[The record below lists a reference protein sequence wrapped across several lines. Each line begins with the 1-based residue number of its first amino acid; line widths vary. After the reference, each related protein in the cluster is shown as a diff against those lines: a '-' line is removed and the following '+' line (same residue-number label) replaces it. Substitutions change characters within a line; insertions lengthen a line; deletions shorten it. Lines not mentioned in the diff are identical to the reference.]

1 LAITWDFIE
10 NNKVK
15 QIRDREII
23 EVFENTFMN
32 NDNTK
37 KERKIKV
44 HIHNS
49 ILNKI

>member
-1 LAITWDFIE
+1 MTWDFIE

-37 KERKIKV
+37 KESDV
-44 HIHNS
+44 N
-49 ILNKI
+49 